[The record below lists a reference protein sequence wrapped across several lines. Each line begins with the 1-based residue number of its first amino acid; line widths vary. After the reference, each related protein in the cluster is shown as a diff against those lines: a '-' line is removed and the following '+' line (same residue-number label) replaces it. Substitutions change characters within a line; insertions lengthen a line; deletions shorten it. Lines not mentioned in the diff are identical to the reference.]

1 MYHSDMNNSEKNAR
15 FIGERVK
22 SAREEM
28 GLSQL
33 ELAKELDF
41 ESATAVSLIEKG
53 ERNLSTE
60 NLVRLSKILH
70 RDVKFFLGLE
80 EEKTNVSVAL
90 RADKDLLQE
99 DKDALLHFIEL
110 AKMKKHGRKS

>member
-1 MYHSDMNNSEKNAR
+1 MRA
-15 FIGERVK
+15 
-22 SAREEM
+22 AREEM

-41 ESATAVSLIEKG
+41 ESATAISLIEKG

-60 NLVRLSKILH
+60 NLVRLSRVLH
-70 RDVKFFLGLE
+70 KDVKFFLGLAQDE
-80 EEKTNVSVAL
+80 TSVTVAL

-99 DKDALLHFIEL
+99 DKDALTHFIEL
-110 AKMKKHGRKS
+110 AKMKRNARKS